1 MSTDSAHRYSDV
13 SRSACP
19 IVFVH
24 GSLSSRRI
32 WAPYIAAF
40 GTRETIAIDLPGY
53 GEEAAC
59 PASSPYRLS
68 NGAAILR
75 RTIEGRSEPVDV
87 VAHSFGAAVA
97 LRFALE
103 DHARVRTLTVVEP
116 TLFRLLRDLGPRA
129 GDALRGIERIARGF
143 TPSGPDQDRMFAIAR
158 FVDYWNGARTWAALP
173 SQRQEMLALKSDQ
186 VRRDFEA
193 IFSERLCLPA
203 FRKLNVPTL
212 IVTGTVSPAA
222 ALLIAEGLAR
232 VAPRASS
239 VAIAGAGHM
248 LPVTHTPDLLR
259 ILQARLEVHA
269 SPTLKAA

>member
-1 MSTDSAHRYSDV
+1 MSTAHRYSDV

-32 WAPYIAAF
+32 WAPYTAAF

-59 PASSPYRLS
+59 PGSSPYRLS

-75 RTIEGRSEPVDV
+75 RSIEGRSKPVDV

-143 TPSGPDQDRMFAIAR
+143 TPSG
-158 FVDYWNGARTWAALP
+158 
-173 SQRQEMLALKSDQ
+173 SDQ
-186 VRRDFEA
+186 TA
-193 IFSERLCLPA
+193 CSA
-203 FRKLNVPTL
+203 SHASST
-212 IVTGTVSPAA
+212 TGM
-222 ALLIAEGLAR
+222 ELAR
-232 VAPRASS
+232 GLRFPPNARRCLLSNLIRCGETSRQSS
-239 VAIAGAGHM
+239 LSVY
-248 LPVTHTPDLLR
+248 VCR
-259 ILQARLEVHA
+259 RSE
-269 SPTLKAA
+269 S